1 MISLANVEFI
11 SFFRVLKLK
20 VHGATISLLIYL
32 NSVNK
37 HQQFCGR
44 GLGIVL
50 EEFP

>member
-20 VHGATISLLIYL
+20 VHGGNDCLLIHL